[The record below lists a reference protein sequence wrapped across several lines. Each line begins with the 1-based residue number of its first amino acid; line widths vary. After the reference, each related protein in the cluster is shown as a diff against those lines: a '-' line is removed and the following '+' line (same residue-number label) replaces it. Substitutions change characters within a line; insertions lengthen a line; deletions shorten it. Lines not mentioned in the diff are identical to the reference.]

1 VIAIQGAADFT
12 QSFTPQAFNIKG
24 DVLGIERIWKDKVGI
39 LTSRFVTPTQSN
51 HYIQGT
57 NLRFVRGSSG
67 TVKQN
72 IVGTALKFDTPSDIT
87 GLFDFSWATYRS
99 GFIRDTLIESGRAQ
113 IEFSIKSYQYDL
125 NFTESSQS
133 LFEGTIANYLCEF
146 NLLIDPVYTTEVKQE
161 MTRQL
166 FPLLKGPLQRD
177 LNLTFCSTVKVSLQS
192 TVTSLLKSAQTS
204 QKLSWTYGGYSMSKT
219 LSLTPTN
226 TEPFKENLFVITTNG
241 TLKSNIY
248 DLKKDKFRQENELQ
262 QISDSGLRAQTD
274 DICFIFTDELIVKMI
289 NTNID
294 FYKQVDIVLNQDST
308 NQKYFPFN
316 MWQFWE
322 VTLYDLSLFNKIG
335 NEEGQYRQTDPIT
348 MNCNFTNGNGSMIN
362 PDGSLTAKLSYRCL
376 VKVKDTNRGG
386 VVVILKDFT
395 FDHNLSAKFKLTGEV
410 LNAEVYKGE
419 IDVSSPGNL

>member
-1 VIAIQGAADFT
+1 
-12 QSFTPQAFNIKG
+12 
-24 DVLGIERIWKDKVGI
+24 
-39 LTSRFVTPTQSN
+39 
-51 HYIQGT
+51 
-57 NLRFVRGSSG
+57 
-67 TVKQN
+67 
-72 IVGTALKFDTPSDIT
+72 
-87 GLFDFSWATYRS
+87 
-99 GFIRDTLIESGRAQ
+99 
-113 IEFSIKSYQYDL
+113 
-125 NFTESSQS
+125 
-133 LFEGTIANYLCEF
+133 LCEF